1 MAKICAI
8 SIYAHD
14 LDKAADFYSG
24 VLGLK
29 VKHKMPYVVVLDH
42 DGVDL
47 VLCQAEKLAQPNY
60 PAGSGVVLG
69 FPTNNLA
76 DSIKNFKAK
85 GVALVHDAPQEF
97 PEGHFVAFRDPSGNV
112 HELLEF
118 KK

>member
-1 MAKICAI
+1 MSKVCAI

-14 LDKAADFYSG
+14 LEKAAEFYSS

-29 VKHKMPYVVVLDH
+29 VKHKLPYIVVLDH
-42 DGVDL
+42 EGVDL
-47 VLCQAEKLAQPNY
+47 VLCQAEKTAQSSY

-69 FPTNNLA
+69 FPTRNLQE
-76 DSIKNFKAK
+76 SMKTLKAR
-85 GVALVHDAPQEF
+85 GIALVHGEPQEF
-97 PEGHFVAFRDPSGNV
+97 PEGQYVAFHDPSGNV

>member
-1 MAKICAI
+1 MGKVCAI

-14 LDKAADFYSG
+14 LEKAAEFYSG
-24 VLGLK
+24 VLGLQ

-47 VLCQAEKLAQPNY
+47 VLCQSEKATPSSY

-69 FPTNNLA
+69 FPTPSLG
-76 DSIKNFKAK
+76 DSIKALKSK
-85 GVALVHDAPQEF
+85 GVGMVHDAPQDF
-97 PEGHFVAFRDPSGNV
+97 PGGQFVAFRDPSGNV

>member
-1 MAKICAI
+1 MGKVCVI

-14 LDKAADFYSG
+14 LDKAADFYSS

-42 DGVDL
+42 DGTDL
-47 VLCQAEKLAQPNY
+47 VLCQAEKPVTSSY

-69 FPTNNLA
+69 FPTRSLA
-76 DSIKNFKAK
+76 ESIKTMKSK
-85 GVALVHDAPQEF
+85 GVALVHDAPQDF
-97 PEGHFVAFRDPSGNV
+97 PEGQFVAFRDPSGNV